1 MQGRITE
8 IQLPMAEK
16 SFPGIAKLYRSL
28 SDKSL
33 TFLQLVWMY
42 EEARE
47 KACEAS
53 GEPAHVDD
61 DPVISLVSGESTVHC
76 AS

>member
-1 MQGRITE
+1 
-8 IQLPMAEK
+8 MAEK
-16 SFPGIAKLYRSL
+16 SFPGIAQLYRSL

-47 KACEAS
+47 QACVAAC
-53 GEPAHVDD
+53 EPAHADP
-61 DPVISLVSGESTVHC
+61 DPVMSLVGGQSTVHC